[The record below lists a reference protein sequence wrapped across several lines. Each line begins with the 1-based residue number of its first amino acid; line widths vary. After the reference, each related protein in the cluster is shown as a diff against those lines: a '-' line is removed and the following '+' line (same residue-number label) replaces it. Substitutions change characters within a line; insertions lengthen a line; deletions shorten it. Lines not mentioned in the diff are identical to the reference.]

1 MSCNVSSSDQNTGCL
16 ITFPSNSGGNVP
28 VPSGP
33 DGLLSWDSTTLQ
45 YVNTGILP
53 FQVENL
59 IGIPQ
64 VISGASNPT
73 QISTATFGTYHIIVN
88 PTVANYPTISFSISK
103 SNPLLGTVKLLVHS
117 GIIPPSGN
125 RFQVIWP
132 PSSGIRI
139 QKILASE
146 DGTYQVTIT
155 GL

>member
-1 MSCNVSSSDQNTGCL
+1 MSCNVTSGDENTGCL
-16 ITFPSNSGGNVP
+16 ITFPSNSGGSVP

-33 DGLLSWDSTTLQ
+33 DGLLSWDSTTSQ

-64 VISGASNPT
+64 VINGASTPT
-73 QISTATFGTYHIIVN
+73 QITTATFGTFHIIVN

-103 SNPLLGTVKLLVHS
+103 SNPSLGTAKVLVHS
-117 GIIPPSGN
+117 GVIPPSGN

-132 PSSGIRI
+132 ASSGIRI
-139 QKILASE
+139 QKTLASE
-146 DGTYQVTIT
+146 DGTYQITIT

>member
-1 MSCNVSSSDQNTGCL
+1 MTCNVSSSDEGCL
-16 ITFPSNSGGNVP
+16 ISYPSSGSGTVP

-33 DGLLSWDSTTLQ
+33 DGLLSWDSTTSL

-59 IGIPQ
+59 VGIPQ
-64 VISGASNPT
+64 IINGAATPT
-73 QISTATFGTYHIIVN
+73 QISTATFGTFHIVVN
-88 PTVANYPTISFSISK
+88 PSVPNYPTISFSISK
-103 SNPLLGTVKLLVHS
+103 SNPLLGTAKVLVHS

-132 PSSGIRI
+132 ASSGIRL
-139 QKILASE
+139 QKTLASE
-146 DGTYQVTIT
+146 DGTYQITIT